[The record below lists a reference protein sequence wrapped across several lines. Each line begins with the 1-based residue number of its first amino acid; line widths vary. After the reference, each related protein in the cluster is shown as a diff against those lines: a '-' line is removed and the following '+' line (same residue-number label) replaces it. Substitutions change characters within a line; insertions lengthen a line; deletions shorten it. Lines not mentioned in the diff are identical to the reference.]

1 MFISLLLGTFIL
13 AAIVSFIIA
22 KVFDPSIEKILAR
35 IIKDEISVAWKKYLK
50 FAIIVVGISGG
61 VRIWSLEQYISS
73 NNQIK
78 VLTTERIVL
87 EIYTTIIETMQSLA
101 WLLLV
106 FFLFALIAYVI
117 VRGQEVKA
125 LRYKEEK

>member
-61 VRIWSLEQYISS
+61 VRIWTLEQYL
-73 NNQIK
+73 NKEFNK
-78 VLTTERIVL
+78 ELTGERIVL
-87 EIYTTIIETMQSLA
+87 EIYTTIISTMQSLA